1 MDPRGQEFV
10 GVVHFCR
17 PPDLFSFGLRKLYM
31 FGDISLMAA
40 RGEDLTRTPTMNLRL
55 NGETFHSLSVRTRA
69 IDTT

>member
-1 MDPRGQEFV
+1 
-10 GVVHFCR
+10 
-17 PPDLFSFGLRKLYM
+17 M